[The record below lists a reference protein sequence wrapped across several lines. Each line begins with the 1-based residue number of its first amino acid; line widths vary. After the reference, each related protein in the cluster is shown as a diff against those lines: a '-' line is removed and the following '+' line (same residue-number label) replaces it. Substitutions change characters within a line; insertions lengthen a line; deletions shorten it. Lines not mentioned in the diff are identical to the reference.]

1 MYQFQLTGK
10 LKTTDNNFISY
21 RSWFVIRLVFFNFK
35 FLNFFFCFFCFII
48 EPSPPLFT
56 HPQPR
61 EVDFLKSSKAKLSCN
76 ASGVPL
82 PSITWFKDGNSLSSS
97 SVIGSKSY
105 SILNFES
112 VHPHDQG
119 RYWCEAN
126 STEGQSRSAPVNLT
140 GIETF
145 HFFERP

>member
-1 MYQFQLTGK
+1 MYQFELTGK
-10 LKTTDNNFISY
+10 LKTADNNSY
-21 RSWFVIRLVFFNFK
+21 RIGLEGKCVIRLVFLNFK
-35 FLNFFFCFFCFII
+35 FLNFFFFCFII

-56 HPQPR
+56 HHQPR

-97 SVIGSKSY
+97 SVIGSESY

-145 HFFERP
+145 HFFERA